1 MNHVSISCPFR
12 CPSDP
17 TAKLTV
23 DSDLKS
29 TLRFEAFT
37 FLSSPNSIYLE
48 CEVIMCLASTVDSRC
63 DLCSSKRKR
72 RRDIEDMD
80 TYGYHRIRSK
90 SFFVIPK
97 PIYSEKG
104 MICFFLL
111 TIRNGAFI
119 QMSVGGRL

>member
-1 MNHVSISCPFR
+1 MHSFR

-23 DSDLKS
+23 DNDLKS

-80 TYGYHRIRSK
+80 TSGYHRIRSK
-90 SFFVIPK
+90 SFFVIQK
-97 PIYSEKG
+97 PIYSQKG
-104 MICFFLL
+104 MICLFFCILFEV
-111 TIRNGAFI
+111 AFI
-119 QMSVGGRL
+119 QMSEGGLLVSF